1 MIGKAVLIILAL
13 QMREKP
19 REVKLRAPGHP
30 AEERARQDL
39 DRLRASRVLVLNHS
53 RQW

>member
-19 REVKLRAPGHP
+19 REVKL
-30 AEERARQDL
+30 L
-39 DRLRASRVLVLNHS
+39 DQEDYYL
-53 RQW
+53 